1 MVSHKCQQ
9 MVFFHTTTTTTNTT
23 TNTNTTTTTNT
34 NTTTNT
40 TRQNL
45 LETRLEWSQSLVP
58 NGDENNQILDTVL
71 YRHPTYEQLLQVKQA
86 RYSLQLKIQKRTYA
100 LMKEKAQLLKN
111 ISDAFEKKKIE
122 DSYAEKLEEMKRN
135 TKPDKTLTADEIKLV
150 RELYAQDPYANT
162 TQTLAQRFNV
172 KPLYIVQV
180 VDNLILESKAVE
192 EKKKE
197 ELRALKIRNQNKPK
211 KSTRKVHQKY

>member
-1 MVSHKCQQ
+1 MMMSMMIRKKFPKAMASHKCQQ
-9 MVFFHTTTTTTNTT
+9 MVFFHTITTTTTSY
-23 TNTNTTTTTNT
+23 
-34 NTTTNT
+34 T

-45 LETRLEWSQSLVP
+45 LETPLEWSQSLVP

-135 TKPDKTLTADEIKLV
+135 AKPDKTLSADEIKLV